1 MKAAVLVDLRRIE
14 FQDKPKPVIQS
25 GEALI
30 KVEYCGICG
39 SDVHGYQN
47 GIVIPVGTVMGHE
60 LTGVVAEVGDGVH
73 HVQPGDRVVVKPSA
87 PCRSCYWC
95 RRGQYSICPKRR
107 KTTIGVNQENDGAF
121 AEYVKVR
128 YPGQMLFKLPSG
140 LQAKEGA
147 LAEPFSIAL
156 HGVRLSRF
164 KSGDCAMII
173 GAGMIGLGVLQ
184 ILKLERISRII
195 MLEIS
200 EERSRV
206 ARALG
211 ADIVLNPISEG
222 EGLKDR
228 IYELT
233 DGIGADLIFDC
244 AGVPMAF
251 QMSMDCVKS
260 GGQILVIGVY
270 EQKVPFSLWD
280 LLHREIEVK
289 GVFSSYDEFQEVI
302 ELLSKGKINTD
313 LFISDVIS
321 AKDLV
326 EKGFESLLASKDLIK
341 IIVKMDEWQ

>member
-14 FQDKPKPVIQS
+14 IQNKPKPVIRS
-25 GEALI
+25 GEALV

-60 LTGVVAEVGDGVH
+60 FTGVVAEVGEGVYC
-73 HVQPGDRVVVKPSA
+73 VQPGDRVVVKPSA

-95 RRGQYSICPKRR
+95 RRGQYSICPNRR
-107 KTTIGVNQENDGAF
+107 KTVIGVSPENDGAY
-121 AEYVKVR
+121 AEYARIR

-140 LQAKEGA
+140 LEAKKAA

-164 KSGDCAMII
+164 KSGDGAMII
-173 GAGMIGLGVLQ
+173 GAGMIGLAVLQ
-184 ILKLERISRII
+184 LLKLVGSCKII
-195 MLEIS
+195 VLEIS
-200 EERSRV
+200 EEKSRV

-222 EGLKDR
+222 EGLRDR
-228 IYELT
+228 IFDLT
-233 DGIGADLIFDC
+233 DGIGADIVFDC

-251 QMSMDCVKS
+251 QTCMDCVKS

-280 LLHREIEVK
+280 LLHKEIEVR
-289 GVFSSYDEFQEVI
+289 GVYSSYDEFQEAI
-302 ELLSKGKINTD
+302 ELLAKGKINTD
-313 LFISDVIS
+313 LFISNVIS

-326 EKGFESLLASKDLIK
+326 EKGFEPLLVSKDLIK
-341 IIVKMDEWQ
+341 IMVRMDEWQ

>member
-14 FQDKPKPVIQS
+14 FQDKPKPMIQS
-25 GEALI
+25 GEVLV

-60 LTGVVAEVGDGVH
+60 FSGVVAEVGDEVYN
-73 HVQPGDRVVVKPSA
+73 VQPGDQVVVKPSA

-95 RRGQYSICPKRR
+95 RRGQYSICPNRR
-107 KTTIGVNQENDGAF
+107 KTIIGVNPENDGAY
-121 AEYVKVR
+121 AEYVRIR
-128 YPGQMLFKLPSG
+128 YPAQMLFKLPPG
-140 LQAKEGA
+140 LGAKEAA
-147 LAEPFSIAL
+147 LAEPFSVAL

-164 KSGDCAMII
+164 KSGDCAVII
-173 GAGMIGLGVLQ
+173 GAGMIGLGVIQL
-184 ILKLERISRII
+184 LKLVGSSKII
-195 MLEIS
+195 VLEIS
-200 EERSRV
+200 EKKSRV

-211 ADIVLNPISEG
+211 ANIVLNPISEG
-222 EGLKDR
+222 EGLR
-228 IYELT
+228 NHIFNLT
-233 DGIGADLIFDC
+233 DGIGADLVFDC
-244 AGVPMAF
+244 AGEPMAF
-251 QMSMDCVKS
+251 QTSMDCVKS

-289 GVFSSYDEFQEVI
+289 GVYSSYDEFQEVI
-302 ELLSKGKINTD
+302 ELLANGKINTD
-313 LFISDVIS
+313 LFISNIIS

-341 IIVKMDEWQ
+341 LIVKMDEWQ